1 MQFTILSSNFALTVY
16 TMLTEVNIF
25 TKNITLRS
33 VDISDY
39 VGY

>member
-16 TMLTEVNIF
+16 TVFTEVKIF
-25 TKNITLRS
+25 TKNIKLRS